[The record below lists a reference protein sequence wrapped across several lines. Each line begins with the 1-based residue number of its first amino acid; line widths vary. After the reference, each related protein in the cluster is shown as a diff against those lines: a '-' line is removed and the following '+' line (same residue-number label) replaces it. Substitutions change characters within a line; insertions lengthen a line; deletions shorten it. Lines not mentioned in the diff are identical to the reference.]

1 MSSQR
6 PNKCGHPSTTAGKPE
21 QLLMI
26 PQVAE
31 WLGVSVSTI
40 YHMRDGEG
48 PNRIKFGNAVRYQ
61 ECCVIAWL
69 DEHLIA
75 ADQAVGRN

>member
-1 MSSQR
+1 MSNQR
-6 PNKCGHPSTTAGKPE
+6 ANKCGHAPTTSGKPE
-21 QLLMI
+21 QLLTI

-40 YHMRDGEG
+40 YHMSDGEG
-48 PNRIKFGNAVRYQ
+48 PHRIKFGNSVRYQ

-69 DEHLIA
+69 EEHLIA
-75 ADQAVGRN
+75 ADPATSRG